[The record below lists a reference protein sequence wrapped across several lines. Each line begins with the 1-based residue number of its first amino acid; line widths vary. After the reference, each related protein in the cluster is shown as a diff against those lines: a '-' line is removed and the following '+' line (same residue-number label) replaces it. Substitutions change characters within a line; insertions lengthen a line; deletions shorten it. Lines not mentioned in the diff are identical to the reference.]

1 MTNLTG
7 EYLHWHDQMYRQ
19 LRGVASKHGFSVSTV
34 AGHRGI
40 KSSKTEFA
48 DFIINLDEANMIG
61 LKLNVPLA
69 VKPFQLFPFEK
80 YIGLD
85 ELDEL
90 LQDWAVAD
98 EVRH

>member
-1 MTNLTG
+1 MTKLAG
-7 EYLHWHDQMYRQ
+7 EYLHWHDEMYRQ
-19 LRGVASKHGFSVSTV
+19 LRGLASKHGFTIST
-34 AGHRGI
+34 I
-40 KSSKTEFA
+40 SSHDMNFA

-90 LQDWAVAD
+90 LEDWAVAD